1 MNKNNSCSAPLQ
13 SLSKPLMTQYT
24 IGIIEKILSQ
34 SSRNAPTQTHKRLQI
49 IFSDWGQS
57 NGLRPEENVVMK
69 GSKGSKKFPLTIQR
83 RKPLPFCHFSSMT

>member
-13 SLSKPLMTQYT
+13 SLSKPLMTQYA

-49 IFSDWGQS
+49 IFQTGDSQMDL
-57 NGLRPEENVVMK
+57 GLEKM
-69 GSKGSKKFPLTIQR
+69 
-83 RKPLPFCHFSSMT
+83 